1 MHKVDVEQARE
12 CLQDL
17 IEEAMEGGEVLITR
31 DRQPLV
37 RLVPT
42 AAPRE
47 RKERPFGSAKG
58 LIHIADDFD
67 APLEDFRDY
76 M

>member
-12 CLQDL
+12 CLPDL
-17 IEEAMEGGEVLITR
+17 IEEAMAGGEVLITR

-42 AAPRE
+42 AASPE

-58 LIHIADDFD
+58 LVRIADDFD